1 MIILCTGYSEYNESK
16 GNDLADY
23 VDQGGKIIM
32 HSPSLG
38 LPLTG
43 RISDYFPFRVSTMAG
58 GNLKSATY
66 NVNTNHSLFEGVT
79 SIVSC
84 TYCVYRITSVS
95 AGTTI
100 LATWNS
106 GQFSGMHFVGIKGN
120 VIGVNLFPGDS
131 YTDDFLRFYSNL
143 LEYAGVS
150 LIDGLNS
157 YEYKFNSQDAV
168 LSLNVSIQNG
178 TTYDSYLNDELVE
191 TQNYQNGTIAV
202 NISSIF
208 TDFSYSNFSISN
220 YTKYEFTN
228 VTLAFHTLQNKTF
241 THFVNVTVYDY
252 IPQIFHNIFDIDHE
266 VATSQILHFNVSDD
280 DLDSLKVYQN
290 NTQLYSTDWNSS
302 NPSIDLNEF
311 LDETFNLMQYNF
323 TLSFI
328 DYYANSANQSL
339 IVNLIDTIKPTLT
352 SFTADNYT
360 EYETDGFIQFQA
372 VDPTLHSYTIAI
384 NNQTISSGSIS
395 SNESIEI
402 SNANYTAGEYD
413 VILTLL
419 DRANNSLVAT
429 TSFTVNAYV
438 NPTNTTTTETSTTE
452 TSTTTE
458 NSTTTD
464 ISSTSNDTSSPTI
477 SDIIT
482 SLQPSDGI
490 GGNIT
495 IIVGILG
502 ALLGLEFIRRQ
513 REMSRGSN

>member
-1 MIILCTGYSEYNESK
+1 MSDTKNKSPDNDNIKLNQVSDNADIFDFADGITPNALELSSTTNAKVLLLYTTNRAGNSGGLASIPGIFDNIDIPLDTINYNASNSNYDTYINYDVIILQTSGTEYNNESK

-32 HSPSLG
+32 HSPVFGSY
-38 LPLTG
+38 PLTG
-43 RISDYFPFRVSTMAG
+43 RISDYFPFRVSSAAG
-58 GNLKSATY
+58 DNMKSATY

-120 VIGVNLFPGDS
+120 VIGVNLFPGYS

-302 NPSIDLNEF
+302 NPSMDLNEF
-311 LDETFNLMQYNF
+311 LDETFNLTQYNF

-328 DYYANSANQSL
+328 DSNSN
-339 IVNLIDTIKPTLT
+339 
-352 SFTADNYT
+352 
-360 EYETDGFIQFQA
+360 
-372 VDPTLHSYTIAI
+372 
-384 NNQTISSGSIS
+384 
-395 SNESIEI
+395 
-402 SNANYTAGEYD
+402 
-413 VILTLL
+413 
-419 DRANNSLVAT
+419 
-429 TSFTVNAYV
+429 
-438 NPTNTTTTETSTTE
+438 
-452 TSTTTE
+452 
-458 NSTTTD
+458 
-464 ISSTSNDTSSPTI
+464 
-477 SDIIT
+477 
-482 SLQPSDGI
+482 
-490 GGNIT
+490 
-495 IIVGILG
+495 
-502 ALLGLEFIRRQ
+502 
-513 REMSRGSN
+513 